1 MKIVIAPDSFKGSLT
16 SQEAA
21 DTIAKSFLKIFPQAE
36 IEKIPLS
43 DGGEGTT
50 QILIN
55 ATKGKIYSEFV
66 TSPIGEKI
74 NTNYG
79 ILGDRKTAVIEMA
92 AASGLSLVPIEKR
105 NPLFTTTFGTGELI
119 KAALNKG
126 CRKFIIGMGD
136 SATTDA
142 GAGLAQALGVKLLT
156 EENQE
161 IPLGGIGLKK
171 LQRIDISN
179 IDKRILESEITV
191 ACDVNNPL
199 TGPSGTASVYSVQ
212 KGASK
217 DDVKKL
223 ELYLINFA
231 EVVKRDL
238 GKEIQS
244 VPHSGAAGGL
254 AAGLLA
260 FFDAQLKSGFEV
272 VSNILNFPERIKD
285 ADLVITGEGKID
297 AQTLKGKTPIEVAK
311 IAGENNI
318 PVIAIAGII
327 GDGAD
332 KCLKAGIEAIFSLTS
347 KKTGT
352 EKTLE
357 KAKLLLAGV
366 SEDIAKKF
374 KKGMLFGVD
383 VTQSILI
390 VKK

>member
-21 DTIAKSFLKIFPQAE
+21 DIISQSFLKIFLQAE
-36 IEKIPLS
+36 IEKIPLA

-55 ATKGKIYSEFV
+55 ATNGKIYSEFV
-66 TSPIGEKI
+66 TSPIGERIKA
-74 NTNYG
+74 NYG

-105 NPLFTTTFGTGELI
+105 NPMFTTTFGTGELI
-119 KAALNKG
+119 KAALNHG
-126 CRKFIIGMGD
+126 YRKFIIGLGD

-156 EENQE
+156 AENQE
-161 IPLGGIGLKK
+161 ISFGGIGLKN

-179 IDKRILESEITV
+179 IDRRILESEITL
-191 ACDVNNPL
+191 ACDVKNPL
-199 TGPSGTASVYSVQ
+199 TGPSGTASVYSAQ
-212 KGASK
+212 KGASQQ
-217 DDVKKL
+217 DIQKL
-223 ELYLINFA
+223 ESFLMNFA

-244 VPHSGAAGGL
+244 VPFLGAAGGL
-254 AAGLLA
+254 AASLFA
-260 FFDAQLKSGFEV
+260 FFNARLKSGFEV

-297 AQTLKGKTPIEVAK
+297 AQTLKGKTPIGVAK
-311 IAGENNI
+311 IAKKNNI

-327 GDGAD
+327 GEGAD
-332 KCLKAGIEAIFSLTS
+332 KCREAGIEAIISLTS
-347 KKTGT
+347 KKTET
-352 EKTLE
+352 EKTL
-357 KAKLLLAGV
+357 KNAKLLLAEV
-366 SEDIAKKF
+366 SEKIAKKF
-374 KKGMLFGVD
+374 KMGVLFD
-383 VTQSILI
+383 
-390 VKK
+390 